1 MRHGVEMS
9 CGDTTPCVPQAAQAR
24 NGQGRLRL
32 KIAAAAAAFL
42 GSFQPEIVT

>member
-32 KIAAAAAAFL
+32 KIAAADAAFL
-42 GSFQPEIVT
+42 ASFQPEIVT